1 MTYGLFGGFRV
12 QPGQRDQ
19 LESLL
24 LEAASL
30 LGGNLDCLVYA
41 VGTSDEP
48 DVVWVSE
55 IWTDREAH
63 AASLDPDD
71 VRAVIQ
77 RARPLISGLVGR
89 TEFTVSGGK
98 GTARR
103 S

>member
-24 LEAASL
+24 LEAATL
-30 LGGNLDCLVYA
+30 LGDNPACLVYA

-48 DVVWVSE
+48 DVVWVNE
-55 IWTDREAH
+55 IWVDREAH

-71 VRAVIQ
+71 VRALIQ
-77 RARPLISGLVGR
+77 RARPLISGTVRR
-89 TEFTVSGGK
+89 TEFTVSGGI
-98 GTARR
+98 GTAAP
-103 S
+103 